1 MQFKRHPS
9 ICKKQC
15 TMNQNNIPQDPFILL
30 SYINM
35 KLRNEYTSL
44 NELCE
49 SMDVSRK
56 SLEVK
61 LASIGYRYDENLNK
75 FV

>member
-1 MQFKRHPS
+1 
-9 ICKKQC
+9 
-15 TMNQNNIPQDPFILL
+15 MNKNNVPQDPFILL

-49 SMDVSRK
+49 SMDVGRK